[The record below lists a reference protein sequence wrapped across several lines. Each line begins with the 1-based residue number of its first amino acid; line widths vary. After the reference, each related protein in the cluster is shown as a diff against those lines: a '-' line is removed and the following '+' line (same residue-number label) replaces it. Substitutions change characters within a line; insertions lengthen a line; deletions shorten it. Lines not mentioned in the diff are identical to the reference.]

1 MKKMTLSKA
10 KNYAQKIYKLE
21 LKLRDIKETDSV
33 IQITTEIQNI
43 VDEICE
49 NFEPV
54 AMYKVDEQV
63 YEIEKKNKR
72 QDK

>member
-10 KNYAQKIYKLE
+10 KYYAQKIYNLE
-21 LKLRDIKETDSV
+21 LKLKDTTEMDSV
-33 IQITTEIQNI
+33 LQITTEIQNI
-43 VDEICE
+43 VDEVCE

-54 AMYKVDEQV
+54 AMYKIDEQV
-63 YEIEKKNKR
+63 YEIEKKNKK